1 MTVPDVSIVV
11 VNWNTRDLL
20 LRCIRCVYDM
30 CADLSLE
37 VIVVDNAS
45 SDDSVLALQAR
56 FPHVHVIENHENV
69 GFARANNQGVRA
81 SSAPYALLLNSDA
94 FLTVGALQ
102 VMLDLIRRE
111 PRAALVGAQLRN
123 ADGSFQASHTPFPN
137 LWREF
142 LILSGLGRML
152 KGPWYPSRCDEVK
165 KGPQIVDYVDG
176 ACMLVR
182 RDAYLQLGGLDE
194 GYFMYSEEVDLC
206 LRLKQH
212 GWQVWY
218 QPAAQVVH
226 LGGASSVSRRM
237 EREREMYRSRLRFY
251 RKHYGTFSASALKLQ
266 LLVLTVVK
274 SVVHN
279 VRRLATR
286 GRSGRRTVP
295 LRDILVL

>member
-1 MTVPDVSIVV
+1 MAAPDVTIVV
-11 VNWNTRDLL
+11 INWNTRDLL
-20 LRCIRCVYDM
+20 LRCIQCVYDK
-30 CADLSLE
+30 CAGLLLE
-37 VIVVDNAS
+37 VIVLDNAS
-45 SDDSVLALQAR
+45 HDDSVLVLRER
-56 FPHVHVIENHENV
+56 FPQVHIIENHENV

-81 SSAPYALLLNSDA
+81 SNAPYALLLNSDA
-94 FLTVGALQ
+94 FLTEGALQ

-142 LILSGLGRML
+142 LILSGIGRAL
-152 KGPWYPSRCDEVK
+152 KGPWYPSRRDEAEK
-165 KGPQIVDYVDG
+165 APQIVDYVDG

-182 RDAYLQLGGLDE
+182 RDVYLQLGGLDE
-194 GYFMYSEEVDLC
+194 EYFMYSEEVDLC

-226 LGGASSVSRRM
+226 LGGASSASRRV

-251 RKHYGTFSASALKLQ
+251 RKHYGAFNARVFKLQ
-266 LLVLTVVK
+266 LFALTAVK
-274 SVVHN
+274 SVVHSS
-279 VRRLATR
+279 RRLVTR
-286 GRSGRRTVP
+286 GHAGRRTVP

>member
-81 SSAPYALLLNSDA
+81 SSTPYVLLLNSDA
-94 FLTVGALQ
+94 FLTAGALQ

-123 ADGSFQASHTPFPN
+123 ADGSFQASYTPFPN
-137 LWREF
+137 LWQEF

-152 KGPWYPSRCDEVK
+152 KGHWYPSRYDEVK

-226 LGGASSVSRRM
+226 LGGASSASRRM
-237 EREREMYRSRLRFY
+237 ERERDMYRSRLRFY
-251 RKHYGTFSASALKLQ
+251 RKHYGAFSARILKLQ
-266 LLVLTVVK
+266 LLVLTAVK

-279 VRRLATR
+279 VRRLATG